1 RFMAAASSTLA
12 SVVDY
17 ESTLQKVAALAVP
30 QFADWC
36 AVDMVNDDGTLRRL
50 AVVHVDPAKVKL
62 AHELDRRYPADP
74 ASPHGVHQVLRTGK
88 PDTMGEISDELLVQ
102 GAKDDEHLRLLR
114 ELGLRSYMCVP
125 LKGRAKLLGVITFVS
140 AESRRRYA
148 PRDLAFAEELASR
161 ATIAIENATLYSELR
176 EADRL
181 KDEFLAMLAH
191 ELRNPLAPIRNTLYI
206 LKQPSSDESLARQ
219 VLDIAERQVHHMARL
234 LDDLLDV
241 SRISRGRIELR
252 KEPLDLTA
260 VVNRSVEALRPL
272 FEQGRHELT
281 VSLPP
286 SSLRVEG
293 DATRLEQ
300 VLTNLLN
307 NAAKYTDAG
316 GRIWVTIERQGNDAV
331 VRVRDSGV
339 GIAPDMLPRV
349 FDLFVQ
355 AERRLDRSQG
365 GVGIGLTLVRKL
377 VELHGGRV
385 GAHSEG
391 VGRGSEFVVS
401 LPAMAERGQPN
412 GEASD
417 GDDARPM
424 PKRKVLVV
432 DDNPDSADTLALV
445 LRLAGQ
451 DVRTAYD
458 GAAALAAAEE
468 FRPDLVLLDI
478 GMPGMDGYQV
488 AQRLRKDLDFRD
500 QVLVALTGW
509 GQDEDRRRSEEAGFD
524 RHLVKPI
531 ETKVLMELLREL
543 GRRSST

>member
-1 RFMAAASSTLA
+1 MM
-12 SVVDY
+12 
-17 ESTLQKVAALAVP
+17 E
-30 QFADWC
+30 
-36 AVDMVNDDGTLRRL
+36 
-50 AVVHVDPAKVKL
+50 
-62 AHELDRRYPADP
+62 
-74 ASPHGVHQVLRTGK
+74 
-88 PDTMGEISDELLVQ
+88 EISDAVLVQ
-102 GAKDDEHLRLLR
+102 GAKDEEHLRMLR
-114 ELGLRSYMCVP
+114 DLGLRSYMCVP

-140 AESRRRYA
+140 AESGRRYT
-148 PRDLAFAEELASR
+148 RGDLAFAEGLAHR
-161 ATIAIENATLYSELR
+161 ATIAIENGKLYSELR

-191 ELRNPLAPIRNTLYI
+191 ELRNPLAPIRNSLYI
-206 LKQPSSDESLARQ
+206 LKQPNSDQQTAEQ
-219 VLDIAERQVHHMARL
+219 VLDVAERQVHLMARL

-260 VVNRSVEALRPL
+260 VVNRSLEAMRPL

-286 SSLRVEG
+286 SSLHVEG
-293 DATRLEQ
+293 DAVRIEQ

-316 GRIWVTIERQGNDAV
+316 GRIGVTIERQGTDAI
-331 VRVRDSGV
+331 VRVRDSGI
-339 GIAPDMLPRV
+339 GIAPEMLPRI

-377 VELHGGRV
+377 VELHGGRIR
-385 GAHSEG
+385 AHSEG
-391 VGRGSEFVVS
+391 VGQGSEFVVA
-401 LPAMAERGQPN
+401 LPALAEPRRPLAVDSN
-412 GEASD
+412 
-417 GDDARPM
+417 GDDSHPL
-424 PKRKVLVV
+424 PKRRVLVV
-432 DDNPDSADTLALV
+432 DDNPDSAETLALL

-451 DVRTAYD
+451 DVRTAFD
-458 GAAALAAAEE
+458 GPAALAEAND

-488 AQRLRKDLDFRD
+488 AQRLRKELDFRD
-500 QVLVALTGW
+500 QTLVALTGW

-524 RHLVKPI
+524 RHLVKPV
-531 ETKVLMELLREL
+531 EMKVLMELLRES
-543 GRRSST
+543 RSQPF